1 MPLWKDPKT
10 RRWRYQFQHLGQRHS
25 KTGFKTK
32 AEARANM
39 EGARKEL
46 REPPA
51 LIPAATVFKSVA
63 NDYLDYA
70 KRRYVVKTYKQKVF
84 VYKSFMEFVG
94 DRPLDRIT
102 TPLVESYLSTRSSNN
117 NWNKH
122 RKDLCALFAWAWR
135 RGLMAHN
142 PCQLI
147 DKMPMEAH
155 RKLIPTEDEMARL
168 LVAAGPDRPLV
179 QILLHTMARIDE
191 ILRLKWEDVNLSEA
205 SIRLWT
211 RKRKDGSWAFD
222 MLPLNP
228 TALKIL
234 HYLWE
239 KREHPE
245 WVFPNPRSGDRY
257 YHRPK
262 LMRSLCR
269 KAGVRHFG
277 FHAIRHFAASY
288 LADKAKESMPTI
300 SRLLRHRRIS
310 TTEIY
315 LQKVDDNLRGA
326 LEGLE
331 AVGEGNL
338 LTTYSPTYSPEEN
351 GVKPKSLTP

>member
-1 MPLWKDPKT
+1 MPLWKDPKNGK
-10 RRWRYQFQHLGQRHS
+10 WRYQFQHLGKRHS

-32 AEARANM
+32 AEARSEM
-39 EGARKEL
+39 EKERAGL
-46 REPPA
+46 MKPTTSTPV
-51 LIPAATVFKSVA
+51 ATAFKSVA

-70 KRRYVVKTYKQKVF
+70 KRRYVIKTYKQKVF
-84 VYKSFMEFVG
+84 VYKSFLEYAG
-94 DRPLDRIT
+94 NLPLDRIT
-102 TPLVESYLSTRSSNN
+102 APTVESYLSTRSSNH

-135 RGLMAHN
+135 RGLISTN
-142 PCQLI
+142 PCLYI
-147 DKMPMEAH
+147 DKMPTEAP
-155 RKLIPTEDEMARL
+155 RKLIPTEEEMARMIL
-168 LVAAGPDRPLV
+168 AAGPDRPLV

-191 ILRLKWEDVNLSEA
+191 ILRLKWEDVNFSET

-228 TALKIL
+228 TALEIL
-234 HYLWE
+234 RELWK
-239 KREHPE
+239 KRTHTE
-245 WVFPNPRSGDRY
+245 WVFPNPRTGDRY

-269 KAGVRHFG
+269 KAGARHFG

-288 LADKAKESMPTI
+288 LADKAKESMPTV

-326 LEGLE
+326 LKGLE
-331 AVGEGNL
+331 AIGKENL
-338 LTTYSPTYSPEEN
+338 LTDL
-351 GVKPKSLTP
+351 LTANKKG